1 MKTDEK
7 RLSLVSTIMNDLE
20 LHRWRSAFAG
30 ETYYYGDEPGPV
42 ARRAVRYHRP
52 LMPRGGTALDA
63 GSGEGQDVAFL
74 AACGYEV
81 TGVDF
86 TPEGVEKTRRLV
98 IPSSQTTIVRAN
110 LRDWVP
116 PRRYDLV
123 IAVNVLQFLGPDAP
137 NVLRKLQNA
146 TAPGGVFGFSA
157 FAREADEPALQGTVY
172 RWTPD
177 ELMRAF
183 DQPRLA
189 RWQPLETARLWQWRS
204 DGTSQP
210 FVTLIAR
217 RSESEE

>member
-1 MKTDEK
+1 MT
-7 RLSLVSTIMNDLE
+7 DLE
-20 LHRWRSAFAG
+20 LHRWRDTFAG
-30 ETYYYGDEPGPV
+30 DNYYYGDEPGPV
-42 ARRAVRYHRP
+42 ARRAMRYHRP

-74 AACGYEV
+74 DACGYEV

-98 IPSSQTTIVRAN
+98 PHSPQTTIVRAD
-110 LRDWVP
+110 LRHWMP
-116 PRRYDLV
+116 PQRYDLV
-123 IAVNVLQFLGPDAP
+123 IAVNALQFLGLDAP
-137 NVLRKLQNA
+137 AVLRKLQDA

-157 FAREADEPALQGTVY
+157 FAREADEPALQGTLY

-177 ELMRAF
+177 ELMTTF
-183 DQPRLA
+183 DQPTFS

-217 RSESEE
+217 RGEEP